1 MKFCL
6 SVWMTC
12 VSLLPAFGQ
21 KKAKDF
27 KVTTTDLKQIE
38 LYKDY
43 LNKDKVVMLKIF
55 FVDCPPCNDIA
66 PNISALYRKYGSGKN
81 RVEFIE
87 LSNKTWD
94 DNAAVQGY
102 KKRYNLNFPS
112 VSSEGGSI
120 QAAALYSDNYYGS
133 FLGTPTFVIIDPT
146 GGVNFDPRGQ
156 HSDATTTRLDTAI
169 ARALRVVSVPPT
181 DTGGQG
187 NNPSTGV
194 KRDTINLHGKLTL
207 GGSSLG
213 LVTMKLTWNKK
224 LYTFR
229 TDIQGNF
236 KLQATDTARTINDIR
251 LEVDYHLEYTTSVST
266 IDLILIQKHILG
278 VKPFSDYKQLIAA
291 DTDLNGEINVID
303 LVELRKLILGL
314 HDKLIAP
321 SVQYTW
327 INHRNLIRN
336 LSQSIPLEDLKSL
349 GSGGMNLEIVKVG
362 DVSLYNK

>member
-1 MKFCL
+1 MKFWL
-6 SVWMTC
+6 IFWISGL
-12 VSLLPAFGQ
+12 SLLPAFGQ

-38 LYKDY
+38 LYKDF
-43 LNKDKVVMLKIF
+43 LKQGKVVMLKIF

-66 PNISALYRKYGSGKN
+66 PNIAALYRKYGSGKN
-81 RVEFIE
+81 SVEFIE

-94 DNAAVQGY
+94 NNAAVQGY

-112 VSSEGGSI
+112 VSSEGGSV

-146 GGVNFDPRGQ
+146 GGVTFDPRGYNA
-156 HSDATTTRLDTAI
+156 DATTTRLDTAI
-169 ARALRVVSVPPT
+169 ARALRVGSIPPA
-181 DTGGQG
+181 DTSQE
-187 NNPSTGV
+187 NNPSSGFQL
-194 KRDTINLHGKLTL
+194 DTVNLHGNLSV

-213 LVTMKLTWNKK
+213 LVTMKLNWNKK
-224 LYTFR
+224 SYAFR

-236 KLQATDTARTINDIR
+236 KIQATDTARPVNDIR
-251 LEVDYHLEYTTSVST
+251 LEVDYHIDYTTSVST

-291 DTDLNGEINVID
+291 DTDLNGEINVVD

-314 HDKLIAP
+314 QDKLTAP
-321 SVQYTW
+321 SIQITW
-327 INHRNLIRN
+327 INHRSLIRN
-336 LSQSIPLEDLKSL
+336 LSQAIPPEDLKSL
-349 GSGGMNLEIVKVG
+349 GSGGMNLEIIKVG